1 MPTATVIRDGDALV
15 FAGTLDRAAVP
26 ALWKAAVPVLAGV
39 ARLELG
45 KVDAVD
51 SAGVALLAEL
61 TDRAKGAVVNG
72 NPTGL
77 AELRSAYRLGSALD
91 FAS

>member
-1 MPTATVIRDGDALV
+1 
-15 FAGTLDRAAVP
+15 
-26 ALWKAAVPVLAGV
+26 
-39 ARLELG
+39 
-45 KVDAVD
+45 
-51 SAGVALLAEL
+51 LAEL
-61 TDRAKGAVVNG
+61 TERARGAVVNG